1 MRRNLLFLICPFVF
15 LALQEN
21 VWAQQ
26 IVVPAGTLLRCTLNE
41 PNFSSATADVGD
53 PIVCH
58 VGATQQF
65 GREAFPR
72 DTYIA
77 GHLEAYKDPGHFVGK
92 GWLQLSLDR
101 IGLPNT
107 QMSVPGKVVAVSGY
121 RVDRQG
127 KIRGRGHAERDAV
140 EWMLPPLWPWK
151 VLSLPA
157 KGPKPALKGEVAI
170 TLRLMED
177 VTLPQASAAASR
189 AAVQQPRAEPP
200 QSPSPSAHT
209 TIPSIWYVPPGVSA
223 WRSEVADDPVKLAPP
238 SGNESMAL
246 EVQGGRITST
256 PQRSMASAAQ
266 LNSLGQRRPSGLT
279 LIFLKSEA
287 IYAVTDYWL
296 DNGRLNY
303 VLSSGT
309 NQSVDLGEVDWSKTL
324 GLNAERGVV
333 ITLRSGRHPDQQ
345 SPPAQ

>member
-41 PNFSSATADVGD
+41 PNFSSATAEVGD

-77 GHLEAYKDPGHFVGK
+77 GHLEAYKDPGHLVGK

-107 QMSVPGKVVAVSGY
+107 QLPVPGKVVAVGGY
-121 RVDRQG
+121 RVDREG

-157 KGPKPALKGEVAI
+157 KGPRPALKGEVAI
-170 TLRLMED
+170 TLRLMDD
-177 VTLPQASAAASR
+177 VTLPQASAAAPR
-189 AAVQQPRAEPP
+189 AALQQPRAEP
-200 QSPSPSAHT
+200 SPSALT
-209 TIPSIWYVPPGVSA
+209 TTPSIWYVPPGMSA
-223 WRSEVADDPVKLAPP
+223 LRSKVADDPVKLAPP
-238 SGNESMAL
+238 SGTEPKAL
-246 EVQGGRITST
+246 DVQGGRITYT
-256 PQRSMASAAQ
+256 QQRSMPSPAQ
-266 LNSLGQRRPSGLT
+266 LNPPQQRRPSGLT
-279 LIFLKSEA
+279 LIVLKSEA
-287 IYAVTDYWL
+287 IYGVTDYWL

-303 VLSSGT
+303 ALSSGT
-309 NQSVDLGEVDWSKTL
+309 DQSVDLDEIDWGKTL
-324 GLNAERGVV
+324 GLNAERGVAV
-333 ITLRSGRHPDQQ
+333 TLRSGRHADQQ
-345 SPPAQ
+345 SAAAQ